1 MAING
6 VNNSVQIL
14 DEHIGDITRRPDA
27 FIHVFI
33 LEQLW
38 RDEEKPFSKNWP
50 FQWIDLKLYD
60 SMIHL

>member
-1 MAING
+1 MTING
-6 VNNSVQIL
+6 VNNGVRVL

-27 FIHVFI
+27 FI

-38 RDEEKPFSKNWP
+38 RDEEKHFSNNWP

-60 SMIHL
+60 SIINL